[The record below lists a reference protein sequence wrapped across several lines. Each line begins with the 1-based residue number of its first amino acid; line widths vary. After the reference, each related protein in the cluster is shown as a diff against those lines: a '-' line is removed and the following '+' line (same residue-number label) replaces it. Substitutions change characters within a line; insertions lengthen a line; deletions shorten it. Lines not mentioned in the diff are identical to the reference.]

1 MDPAFVY
8 LLITLTLILLFNF
21 QVQLTPLGMPL
32 TINFYLFPGTLWV
45 TMGLILMVEREKSN
59 SWDWSH
65 INRERKRLWLVKVQW
80 NSEIR
85 KLQCPERPGELIKYR
100 NEIWDVFYRSVH
112 LQFFFFM
119 KETVWRNVHIVSIQV
134 LKHGKSR
141 QRQYLR
147 IVVNCILV
155 IIYCLLQ
162 GKRTKIECCY
172 IWSPI

>member
-45 TMGLILMVEREKSN
+45 TVGLILMVEHGKSN

-85 KLQCPERPGELIKYR
+85 KLECPERPGELIKYR

-112 LQFFFFM
+112 LQFFFYERDSL
-119 KETVWRNVHIVSIQV
+119 KERTYC
-134 LKHGKSR
+134 
-141 QRQYLR
+141 QYP
-147 IVVNCILV
+147 
-155 IIYCLLQ
+155 
-162 GKRTKIECCY
+162 GPEAWKIKAETIPKNSC
-172 IWSPI
+172 